1 MIVSVQGLNKSFN
14 GNSVLK
20 DISFNINEGEILCII
35 GRSGAGKT
43 TLLRCIT
50 GLENCDSGSINI
62 DGMYL
67 CREENKKSAY
77 PSQKT
82 MREIR
87 KNIGMV
93 FQNFNLFPHM
103 SVIENIMEAP
113 VNAFGMSKKE
123 AKAKALSLLN
133 VLGLTERANAYQC
146 ELSGGEK
153 QRVAI
158 ARACALNPK
167 IMCFDEPTSA
177 LDPELKEEI
186 VSIIENLS
194 KNNISIAIITH
205 DMSLVKRVA
214 HRIIFMENG
223 EIIKEETK
231 EEFFN
236 SSNDERIRGFISKEI
251 SLNSKDK
258 G

>member
-20 DISFNINEGEILCII
+20 DISFNIYEGEILCII

-50 GLENCDSGSINI
+50 GLENCDSGSIDI

-67 CREENKKSAY
+67 CREENNKSVY

-103 SVIENIMEAP
+103 SVTENIMEAP

-236 SSNDERIRGFISKEI
+236 SSNDERIRGFIGKEI